1 MACKSMKWEELQERT
16 HAGCGQEIKWEI
28 STNMTVN
35 ASMLGLNGRFSVRD
49 TRARQDMGTFASYTT
64 KVPAPG
70 VAFLKIVGTQPIGPG
85 ADK

>member
-1 MACKSMKWEELQERT
+1 
-16 HAGCGQEIKWEI
+16 
-28 STNMTVN
+28 MTVN